1 MEKGSL
7 SIHSENI
14 FPIIKKWLYSDIDIF
29 VRELISN
36 GCDAMT
42 KLKKMTSL
50 GEITLGEAADYRVD
64 VTVSVK
70 DGIITFSD
78 CGIGMT
84 EEEVKKYIN
93 QIAFSGAYDF
103 LEKYKD
109 KDEGEQIIG
118 HFGLGF
124 YSAFMVAEKVEIQ
137 TLSCKN
143 GAAPVKWTCD
153 GGSEYEMAEGSRS
166 RYGTDIILTVNEDGK
181 KFLSEWTMRDTL
193 RKYCSFMPYPIYLTN
208 ADAKPEKDEAGNI
221 IVKEETP
228 VNTPAPLYLKNPSEA
243 SEEEYKEFYRKTF
256 MDFSEPHFWI
266 HLNMDYPF
274 RLKGIL
280 YFPKLVKKLSDYI
293 TKKVADKL
301 NSLFKKERHE
311 AYEKFWPDIHPFIK
325 YGCLRDEKFFE
336 KVKDILLFK
345 DIAGDYLTLG
355 EYREKTSADTVYYFT
370 DRKLQASYIASFVKN
385 GLNAVELAHTI
396 DQPFLQKLETEDKEH
411 KLHFLR
417 IDSDVTA
424 EMKTDETIG
433 DDVKKSLSENL
444 EKIFRK
450 ALAKDSLT
458 IAVEPLKDPQVSGMI
473 LLSEEKRRMQD
484 MNKLYGFMGLDLGG
498 EADETLLLNKNNS
511 LVKYLLENPGAPEE
525 TVTLLCH
532 QIYDLAG
539 LSYKPLEPER
549 MTAFL
554 ERSNQLLERLL
565 NAEK

>member
-1 MEKGSL
+1 MQ
-7 SIHSENI
+7 N
-14 FPIIKKWLYSDIDIF
+14 
-29 VRELISN
+29 
-36 GCDAMT
+36 
-42 KLKKMTSL
+42 
-50 GEITLGEAADYRVD
+50 
-64 VTVSVK
+64 
-70 DGIITFSD
+70 DGF
-78 CGIGMT
+78 
-84 EEEVKKYIN
+84 
-93 QIAFSGAYDF
+93 
-103 LEKYKD
+103 
-109 KDEGEQIIG
+109 
-118 HFGLGF
+118 
-124 YSAFMVAEKVEIQ
+124 
-137 TLSCKN
+137 
-143 GAAPVKWTCD
+143 
-153 GGSEYEMAEGSRS
+153 
-166 RYGTDIILTVNEDGK
+166 
-181 KFLSEWTMRDTL
+181 
-193 RKYCSFMPYPIYLTN
+193 
-208 ADAKPEKDEAGNI
+208 
-221 IVKEETP
+221 
-228 VNTPAPLYLKNPSEA
+228 
-243 SEEEYKEFYRKTF
+243 
-256 MDFSEPHFWI
+256 
-266 HLNMDYPF
+266 
-274 RLKGIL
+274 
-280 YFPKLVKKLSDYI
+280 VKKLSDYI

-301 NSLFKKERHE
+301 NSLFKKERKE

-336 KVKDILLFK
+336 KVRDILLFK
-345 DIAGDYLTLG
+345 DIAGDYLTLT

-385 GLNAVELAHTI
+385 GLDAVELAHTI
-396 DQPFLQKLETEDKEH
+396 DQPFLQKLEAEDKEH

-424 EMKTDETIG
+424 EMKTDEAIR
-433 DDVKKSLSENL
+433 DDVKKSLAENL

-539 LSYKPLEPER
+539 LSHKPLEPER